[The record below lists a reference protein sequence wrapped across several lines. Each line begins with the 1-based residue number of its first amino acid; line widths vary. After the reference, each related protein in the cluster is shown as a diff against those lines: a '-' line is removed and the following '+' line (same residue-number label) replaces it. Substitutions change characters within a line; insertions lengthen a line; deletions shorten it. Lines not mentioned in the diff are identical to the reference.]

1 MNWKEYIEKILKSAK
16 NRVAA
21 IDLEK
26 LTVSYTDKIK
36 KHEDPKVIRGD
47 EEIVRAYLIQRLIN
61 ELDYKPEYIEIEK
74 RYSIGRPKTSKAEI
88 DVIVRDNKEGAFLF
102 IEVKAPDK
110 FESDKE
116 LIKGQLFDL
125 AHQEKDVKYLAYYT
139 IDFKDDKCIDK
150 AIIIDFKQFPDYH
163 DWINAG
169 APSVGSELQG
179 GYGKPK
185 KPPYKKGNPKYDL
198 RKDLTPQELKSL
210 ATQLHNVLWGGGGTT
225 DTEIFNSLVDLILA
239 KIYDED
245 VRKVGEE
252 YEFQVKGYQG
262 KNGNFET
269 EQPEA
274 LFGRINKLYRQAL
287 KYKLNIDD
295 ERKLE
300 KIFVVNEEKFPLSK
314 LVYTVQQ
321 LESISLLEGK
331 SAIDGKDILGDFF
344 ETITREG
351 FRQTKGQFFTPIN
364 IVRFII
370 YALQIDNLA
379 IQQLNE
385 LNTLPYIMDPACG
398 SGTFLIEVMK
408 IITKELKYKR
418 FDKVA
423 TSNQVQRTFKRFFT
437 PDEDEN
443 QWAKEFL
450 YGIDQ
455 NFDLGTASKVNM
467 ILHGDGSVNIFVQ
480 DGLLPFNMYKKT
492 SGGQNILIV
501 QEPEEFYGNKYENG
515 QFDVVISNP
524 PFSVDLDNVT
534 KQKIERSFLFYNKK
548 NSENL
553 FVERWYQLLKEN
565 GRLGVVLPESVFDT
579 TENKYIR
586 LFLFKYFKIKA
597 IVSMPQLTFEP
608 YTSTKTS
615 LLFAQKKTKEEIKQW
630 NELWEKYG
638 KEWSELKTR
647 VANYVKV
654 FIDGEEQNRFP
665 SIKDHKEKTIKENTF
680 RFLKDFATEHD
691 KALSAKE
698 LLEKYRNEIEEV
710 SEIDNSVKDVLGYYN
725 PRWVF
730 GEVSKQCDYPIFM
743 AETENIG
750 YKRTKRG
757 EKPMPNDLFD
767 VEVAPTFIDKTAIV
781 HEYDEQIVYKTKIK
795 AELEEELKE
804 AEKKNKEKPSE
815 KLRKQ
820 IELLAGDLEECKNE
834 IARLAKEK
842 AEIEKTIN
850 TYYQNDGKRYKIK
863 DAYYDRN
870 DNTLLTHFN
879 AGLLKRWQSDDVLL
893 RKNTVINILD
903 AMRKEIIWK

>member
-1 MNWKEYIEKILKSAK
+1 MNWKEHIEKILKSTK
-16 NRVAA
+16 NNVAT
-21 IDLEK
+21 INLEK
-26 LTVSYTDKIK
+26 TAVSYTDKIK
-36 KHEDPKVIRGD
+36 KHEDPKVIKGD
-47 EEIVRAYLIQRLIN
+47 EEIVRAYLIHRLIN

-74 RYSIGRPKTSKAEI
+74 RYSIGRPKTSRAKI
-88 DVIVRDNKEGAFLF
+88 DVIVRDNKDGTFLF
-102 IEVKAPDK
+102 IELKAPDK

-116 LIKGQLFDL
+116 LIEGQLFDL
-125 AHQEKDVKYLAYYT
+125 AHQEKDVKYLVYYT
-139 IDFKDDKCIDK
+139 VDFKDNKCIDK
-150 AIIIDFKQFPDYH
+150 AIIIDFEKFSNYH

-169 APSVGSELQG
+169 APSIGTELQG

-185 KPPYKKGNPKYDL
+185 KPPYKKGDPQYAL

-210 ATQLHNVLWGGGGTT
+210 AAQLHNVLWGGGGTT
-225 DTEIFNSLVDLILA
+225 DTEIFNSLVSLILA

-245 VRKVGEE
+245 ARKVGEE
-252 YEFQVKGYQG
+252 YEFQVKGYQD
-262 KNGNFET
+262 KKGNFET

-274 LFGRINKLYRQAL
+274 LFERINKLYRQAL

-321 LESISLLEGK
+321 LEGLSLLEGR

-370 YALQIDNLA
+370 YALQIDNQA
-379 IQQLNE
+379 IQLINE
-385 LNTLPYIMDPACG
+385 LNTLPYIIDPACG
-398 SGTFLIEVMK
+398 SGTFLIETMK
-408 IITKELKYKR
+408 IITKELKRKR
-418 FDKVA
+418 FNEISS
-423 TSNQVQRTFKRFFT
+423 SNQVQRTFKRFFT

-455 NFDLGTASKVNM
+455 NFDLGTSSKVNM
-467 ILHGDGSVNIFVQ
+467 ILHGDGSANIFVQ

-492 SGGQNILIV
+492 AGGQNILIV
-501 QEPEEFYGNKYENG
+501 QELEEFYGNKYENG
-515 QFDVVISNP
+515 QFDVIISNP

-534 KQKIERSFLFYNKK
+534 KQKVERSFLFYNKK

-586 LFLFKYFKIKA
+586 LFLFKYFKIRA
-597 IVSMPQLTFEP
+597 VVSLPQLTFEP

-615 LLFAQKKTKEEIKQW
+615 LLFAQKKTKEEVRQW

-647 VANYVKV
+647 VANYIKV
-654 FIDGEEQNRFP
+654 FIDGEGQNKFP
-665 SIKDHKEKTIKENTF
+665 SIKDHKEKTIKENTL
-680 RFLKDFATEHD
+680 RFLKDFVNEPD
-691 KALSAKE
+691 KGLSVKE
-698 LLEKYRNEIEEV
+698 LLEEYHSEIEDV
-710 SEIDNSVKDVLGYYN
+710 CWIDNDIKDIFGYYN
-725 PRWVF
+725 PWWVF
-730 GEVSKQCDYPIFM
+730 GEVSRHVDYPIFM
-743 AETENIG
+743 AEAENIG

-767 VEVAPTFIDKTAIV
+767 VEIVPTFINKTAIIQG
-781 HEYDEQIVYKTKIK
+781 YDERIDHQTRLKT
-795 AELEEELKE
+795 ELDEELKI
-804 AEKKNKEKPSE
+804 AEEKNKEKAGE
-815 KLRKQ
+815 KLKRQ
-820 IELLAGDLEECKNE
+820 IEQFVNDLEECKNE
-834 IARLAKEK
+834 IVRLTKEK
-842 AEIEKTIN
+842 ANVEKILD
-850 TYYQNDGKRYKIK
+850 TYYQEDSKRYRIK
-863 DAYYDRN
+863 DEYYDRT
-870 DNTLLTHFN
+870 DAALLAHFIT
-879 AGLLKRWQSDDVLL
+879 GLLQQWRSDDVLL
-893 RKNTVINILD
+893 RKNTVVKILD
-903 AMRKEIIWK
+903 AVRKEVVWE

>member
-1 MNWKEYIEKILKSAK
+1 MNWKEHVEKILKSNK
-16 NRVAA
+16 HKVVT

-26 LTVSYTDKIK
+26 ATVSYTDKIK
-36 KHEDPKVIRGD
+36 KHEDPRIIKGD
-47 EEIVRAYLIQRLIN
+47 EEIVRAYMIHRLIN

-74 RYSIGRPKTSKAEI
+74 RYSIGRPKTSRAKI
-88 DVIVRDNKEGAFLF
+88 DVLVRDNKDGTFLF
-102 IEVKAPDK
+102 IELKAPDK

-116 LIKGQLFDL
+116 LIEGQLFDL
-125 AHQEKDVKYLAYYT
+125 AHQEKDVKYLVYYT
-139 IDFKDDKCIDK
+139 VDFKDNKCIDK
-150 AIIIDFKQFPDYH
+150 AIIIDFEQFPNYH

-169 APSVGSELQG
+169 APSVGNELQG

-185 KPPYKKGNPKYDL
+185 KPPYKKGDPQYALK
-198 RKDLTPQELKSL
+198 KDLTPQELKSL

-225 DTEIFNSLVDLILA
+225 DTEIFNSLVNLILA

-245 VRKVGEE
+245 ARKVEEE
-252 YEFQVKGYQG
+252 YEFQVKGYQD
-262 KNGNFET
+262 KKGNFET
-269 EQPEA
+269 EQPET
-274 LFGRINKLYRQAL
+274 LFERINKLYRQAL

-321 LESISLLEGK
+321 LEGISLLEGR

-370 YALQIDNLA
+370 YALQIDNQA
-379 IQQLNE
+379 IQLINE
-385 LNTLPYIMDPACG
+385 LNTLPYIIDPACG
-398 SGTFLIEVMK
+398 SGTFLIETMK
-408 IITKELKYKR
+408 IITKELKRKR
-418 FDKVA
+418 FSEISS
-423 TSNQVQRTFKRFFT
+423 SNQVQRTFKRFFT
-437 PDEDEN
+437 PGEDEN

-455 NFDLGTASKVNM
+455 NFDLGTSSKVNM
-467 ILHGDGSVNIFVQ
+467 ILHGDGSANIFVQ

-492 SGGQNILIV
+492 AGGQNILIV

-534 KQKIERSFLFYNKK
+534 KQKVERSFLFYNKK

-553 FVERWYQLLKEN
+553 FIERWYQLLKEN

-597 IVSMPQLTFEP
+597 VVSLPQLTFEP

-615 LLFAQKKTKEEIKQW
+615 LLFAQKKTKEEVKQW

-647 VANYVKV
+647 VANYIKV
-654 FIDGEEQNRFP
+654 FIDGEDQSKFP
-665 SIKDHKEKTIKENTF
+665 SIKDHKEKTIKENVL
-680 RFLKDFATEHD
+680 RFLKDFVNEPD
-691 KALSAKE
+691 KGLSVKE
-698 LLEKYRNEIEEV
+698 LLEKYHSEIEEV
-710 SEIDNSVKDVLGYYN
+710 SQIDNDIKDIFGYYN
-725 PRWVF
+725 PWWVF
-730 GEVSKQCDYPIFM
+730 GEVSRHVDYSIFM
-743 AETENIG
+743 AEAETIG

-757 EKPMPNDLFD
+757 EKPMPNNLFD
-767 VEVAPTFIDKTAIV
+767 VEIAPTFINKAAIIQG
-781 HEYDEQIVYKTKIK
+781 YDECIDHQTRLKT
-795 AELEEELKE
+795 ELDEELKI
-804 AEKKNKEKPSE
+804 AEEKNREKPSE
-815 KLRKQ
+815 KLKRQ
-820 IELLAGDLEECKNE
+820 IEQFVNDLEECKNE
-834 IARLAKEK
+834 IIRLTKEK
-842 AEIEKTIN
+842 TEIEKIID
-850 TYYQNDGKRYKIK
+850 TYYREDGKRYRIK
-863 DAYYDRN
+863 DEYYDRT
-870 DNTLLTHFN
+870 DTTLLAHFTM
-879 AGLLKRWQSDDVLL
+879 GLLQQWRSDDVLL
-893 RKNTVINILD
+893 RKNTVVEILD
-903 AMRKEIIWK
+903 AVRKEVVWE